1 MVVERGGSRFELIV
15 GVHDLSEAPDARGE
29 ELKSWMPFSAVEPL
43 LDNLLDMSRQ
53 TGAKLRITSDDAFRS
68 DIDLLAP
75 WLARHG
81 IGGIFFVPTSVLGL
95 PGRLTAS
102 DLHTLVTLGM
112 EIGVHGVRHIDW
124 TSISEREFLDDVGE
138 GRGTIEDIIGRPV
151 DIVAPPFGRF
161 DIRIVDRLFG
171 MGFREV
177 HTCRPGLAL
186 VSAAI
191 KPRNM
196 LKAGSI
202 PAVLAVGG
210 RRGGW
215 PDAARCRL
223 RRLSTRFRS
232 LVGAP

>member
-1 MVVERGGSRFELIV
+1 MVAEHGGSRFELIV
-15 GVHDLSEAPDARGE
+15 GVHDLSEVPDASGD
-29 ELKSWMPFSAVEPL
+29 ELKSWMPFSGVEPL
-43 LDNLLDMSRQ
+43 LGRLLAMSQR
-53 TGAKLRITSDDAFRS
+53 TGARLRITSDDAFRS

-75 WLARHG
+75 WLIQQG
-81 IGGIFFVPTSVLGL
+81 VDGIFFVPTSVLGQ
-95 PGRLTAS
+95 PGRLAPS
-102 DLHTLVTLGM
+102 DLRALAALGM
-112 EIGVHGVRHIDW
+112 EIGVHGARHIDW
-124 TSISEREFLDDVGE
+124 TSISKREFLDDVSE
-138 GRGTIEDIIGRPV
+138 GRAVIEDIIDRPV
-151 DIVAPPFGRF
+151 DTVAPPFGRF
-161 DIRIVDRLFG
+161 DIRILDHLFS

-186 VSAAI
+186 ASAAI

-196 LKAGSI
+196 LKPGNI

-223 RRLSTRFRS
+223 RHLSTRFRS